1 MRDMLPLRR
10 ETAFNSGEMSKTWSE
25 RWADHDLFPAGSPEA
40 PQGEPRSW
48 KLPGLML
55 AAADHLWVR
64 RVGFAPL
71 APTGVALGA
80 SIREVSHVG
89 PGLSTSD
96 LPIRTFDT
104 YVSS

>member
-1 MRDMLPLRR
+1 
-10 ETAFNSGEMSKTWSE
+10 
-25 RWADHDLFPAGSPEA
+25 
-40 PQGEPRSW
+40 
-48 KLPGLML
+48 ML

-104 YVSS
+104 YVSCSFLLALISLSKGELICSNHQLVVSLLIRRRLNEL